1 MYLQFLLTL
10 LRNKSML
17 EQTQF
22 PFSSTSD
29 AGIIESS
36 SVDSKSSKLTSAIFF
51 FVLAAAV
58 IGGIYYLNLNGN
70 GFQKDKP
77 QQ

>member
-1 MYLQFLLTL
+1 
-10 LRNKSML
+10 ML

-22 PFSSTSD
+22 PFSSKPD
-29 AGIIESS
+29 AGSIENTSA
-36 SVDSKSSKLTSAIFF
+36 DSKSSNFTSAIVFI
-51 FVLAAAV
+51 VLAASI
-58 IGGIYYLNLNGN
+58 IGGVYYLNLKSD